1 MRHGPSTV
9 FKIGAVEREIPA
21 PVFRRMLVIPPS
33 VGEMVADQLPAFVI
47 SGPAESPR
55 NLLGK
60 MRASAQHRTACG
72 FRVETVLASTDATGT
87 PNDNRLVKSDLT
99 IGVKQ

>member
-1 MRHGPSTV
+1 MV
-9 FKIGAVEREIPA
+9 IKIGAVEREIPA

-33 VGEMVADQLPAFVI
+33 VGEMVADQIPAFV
-47 SGPAESPR
+47 SSPAESPQ
-55 NLLGK
+55 NFLGN

-72 FRVETVLASTDATGT
+72 CRVETVLASTDATDT

-99 IGVKQ
+99 IGEKQ